1 MGKYKIIE
9 AHIDHVFVEMVNK
22 AISEGWTPLGGV
34 TVYKNELGYV
44 FYAQALIK

>member
-1 MGKYKIIE
+1 MEKYKIIE
-9 AHIDHVFVEMVNK
+9 ANIDYVFVEMVNK

-34 TVYKNELGYV
+34 TVYKNGLGYV